1 LYLSTPDPIPVYVQM
16 VYFVSYKYIN
26 MYLYTVYV
34 ISNSRKV
41 RMDTTRRGEG
51 EEDERFLYM

>member
-1 LYLSTPDPIPVYVQM
+1 M
-16 VYFVSYKYIN
+16 VYFVSYKYIHI
-26 MYLYTVYV
+26 YVYIVYV

-41 RMDTTRRGEG
+41 RMDTTRREEG